1 MGVYVWS
8 LFMPLIACA
17 YYRLLHHE
25 VKASD
30 EKELNIGCLTIYCPC
45 NDSQHI
51 PYLIT
56 ANNSRKQ
63 VLSSFTPRLHW
74 HTCLSWTIEYYQ
86 PLESYQH
93 ALPLRLTLFN
103 TPWPADSNWPCYDA
117 IWALVKELFILSY
130 FSSPDKCFQI
140 VSHWVLQAMW
150 TLLRPILFNSPA
162 WADSNEILLDSSEHL
177 PTSYLYFS
185 TC

>member
-1 MGVYVWS
+1 MGVCVWG

-17 YYRLLHHE
+17 YYRLLHHK

-30 EKELNIGCLTIYCPC
+30 EKELNIGCLTIYCPG
-45 NDSQHI
+45 NDPQHI

-56 ANNSRKQ
+56 ANNSCKQ
-63 VLSSFTPRLHW
+63 VLSSFTPRLHASP
-74 HTCLSWTIEYYQ
+74 SWTIEYYQ
-86 PLESYQH
+86 PLESYWH

-103 TPWPADSNWPCYDA
+103 TPWPADSNRSCYDA

-130 FSSPDKCFQI
+130 FSSRDKYFQI

-150 TLLRPILFNSPA
+150 TLWDL
-162 WADSNEILLDSSEHL
+162 
-177 PTSYLYFS
+177 
-185 TC
+185 